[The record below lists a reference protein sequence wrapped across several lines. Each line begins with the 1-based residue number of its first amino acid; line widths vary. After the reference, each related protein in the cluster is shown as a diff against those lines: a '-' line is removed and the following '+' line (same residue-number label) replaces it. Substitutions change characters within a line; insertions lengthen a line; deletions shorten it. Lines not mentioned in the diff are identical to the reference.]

1 MPNVVV
7 DANTVASAALKAQS
21 TPETALLFALIYDS
35 LYLSEPVL
43 DEIREVLSR
52 PKFRRYVGEQRL
64 AETIALMLA
73 DANFVTPMAHVQ
85 ACRDPADD
93 KYLDL
98 ALAADAYVIVTG
110 DRDLLSM
117 SPWRGIR
124 IMNAAEYVALIGA
137 REHLP
142 R

>member
-21 TPETALLFALIYDS
+21 TPETALLFSLTYDS
-35 LYLSEPVL
+35 LYLSEAVL
-43 DEIREVLSR
+43 DEIRDVLSR
-52 PKFRRYVGEQRL
+52 SKFRKYFGQQRV
-64 AETIALMLA
+64 AELIALILA
-73 DANFVTPMAHVQ
+73 DAHFVTPTTSVH

-98 ALAADAYVIVTG
+98 AVAADAYAIVTG

-124 IMNAAEYVALIGA
+124 IMNASDYVALIAA
-137 REHLP
+137 REHLA

>member
-1 MPNVVV
+1 VPNVVV
-7 DANTVASAALKAQS
+7 DANTVASAALKAESQ
-21 TPETALLFALIYDS
+21 PETALIFALIHDS

-52 PKFRRYVGEQRL
+52 PKFRRYVGEERL
-64 AETIALMLA
+64 AEILALMLGYA
-73 DANFVTPMAHVQ
+73 HFVTPMTNVR

-98 ALAADAYVIVTG
+98 ALAADAHAIVTG
-110 DRDLLSM
+110 DHDLLSM

-124 IMNAAEYVALIGA
+124 IINAAEYVALIAA
-137 REHLP
+137 REHLA

>member
-7 DANTVASAALKAQS
+7 DANTVASAALKAES
-21 TPETALLFALIYDS
+21 KPETALLFALNYDS

-52 PKFRRYVGEQRL
+52 PKFRRYVGEERL
-64 AETIALMLA
+64 AEILALMLA
-73 DANFVTPMAHVQ
+73 DAHFVTPMANVH

-98 ALAADAYVIVTG
+98 ALAADAYAIVTG
-110 DRDLLSM
+110 DHDLLSM

-124 IMNAAEYVALIGA
+124 ITNAAQYVALIAA
-137 REHLP
+137 REHLH

>member
-1 MPNVVV
+1 
-7 DANTVASAALKAQS
+7 
-21 TPETALLFALIYDS
+21 
-35 LYLSEPVL
+35 
-43 DEIREVLSR
+43 
-52 PKFRRYVGEQRL
+52 
-64 AETIALMLA
+64 MLA

-124 IMNAAEYVALIGA
+124 IMNATEYVALIAA

>member
-1 MPNVVV
+1 
-7 DANTVASAALKAQS
+7 
-21 TPETALLFALIYDS
+21 
-35 LYLSEPVL
+35 VL
-43 DEIREVLSR
+43 DEIRDVLGC

-73 DANFVTPMAHVQ
+73 DAHFVTPMANVR

-93 KYLDL
+93 KYLAL
-98 ALAADAYVIVTG
+98 ALAADAYAIVTG

-124 IMNAAEYVALIGA
+124 IMNAAQYVALIAA
-137 REHLP
+137 REHLS